1 MSSQAQ
7 YQQAQAAMRA
17 RNFRGALELLRAL
30 LNQAHVIDY
39 EYDNWL
45 RTAAEAYL
53 GLQDPLPAAYIYLYL
68 HYFDMAHRYLDPAQ
82 HAMGV
87 ARAYELQKHYTKAAR
102 IYLQEQRYAHAAVA
116 HERAQEYGPARAAWE
131 ALVQRRA
138 VEGDGYLSALVHLNL
153 GLCCLKLNDK
163 GAAHEHFVEATRRLE
178 ESADEFE
185 SKGEKDRAFD
195 CYQVLL
201 KLGKDAGSYENLAEG
216 YLNSIRVLKEDNLKF
231 YVLQY
236 YEDFQKLS
244 MEREEFHAAATLF
257 REAAEYCARLGLEYD
272 RFYESKSAEA
282 WVKAAEANDR
292 RGGPPELGENALLA
306 AIDGF
311 NQIGD
316 YFRVRKT
323 YEKLVALPLG
333 EKRRRRYEEVLN
345 RYAVV
350 REENVALTP
359 FPDYLKQPFAYA
371 DIWYADILE
380 WELGGD
386 PFEVCASLVGN
397 VSYVDVVRRK
407 ALKVL
412 FMVHEARKRGPEEP
426 QALARI
432 AESLGEIH
440 AYAVLSPLEKL
451 GSSTLDAVRAQ
462 AVGSTKHL
470 YFKRSF
476 VLVRKGLQDS
486 APEVR
491 EQAIASMKEL
501 HFNHAFEPLSRIY
514 REHEDLRV
522 KKTVLRSVGRIFT
535 VEAAEFLLEV
545 LRYEGS
551 DLPQVAEEALSS
563 FEHPRLVSLVE
574 QQLLIEPAGT
584 EVRRRL
590 ERIRE
595 SLRGGA
601 RFVRGY

>member
-1 MSSQAQ
+1 MSQAQ
-7 YQQAQAAMRA
+7 YQQAQSALRG
-17 RNFRGALELLRAL
+17 RNYRQALSLLTPL

-45 RTAAEAYL
+45 RSAAEAYL

-68 HYFDMAHRYLDPAQ
+68 HYFDMTHRYLDQNQ

-87 ARAYELQKHYTKAAR
+87 ARAYEQQKHFNKAAR
-102 IYLQEQRYAHAAVA
+102 IYLQAQRFAHAAVA

-131 ALVQRRA
+131 ALLQRRA
-138 VEGDGYLSALVHLNL
+138 VDGDGYLSALVHLNL
-153 GLCCLKLNDK
+153 GLCCVKLDDK
-163 GAAHEHFVEATRRLE
+163 GAAHEHFVSATRFLE

-185 SKGEKDRAFD
+185 ARGEKDRAFD

-244 MEREEFHAAATLF
+244 VEREEFHAAATLF

-272 RFYESKSAEA
+272 RFYEA
-282 WVKAAEANDR
+282 KAAEAWLKAAESNSR

-316 YFRVRKT
+316 YRRVREA
-323 YEKLVALPLG
+323 YQLLVALPLH
-333 EKRRRRYEEVLN
+333 EKRRRRYEEILGRYQNVPELSLN
-345 RYAVV
+345 
-350 REENVALTP
+350 LTA
-359 FPDYLKQPFAYA
+359 FPEYLRQPSAYA
-371 DIWYADILE
+371 DIWYADIIE
-380 WELGGD
+380 WEQGGD

-397 VSYVDVVRRK
+397 ATYPDVVRRK

-412 FMVHEARKRGPEEP
+412 IQVHDAQRNPNEM
-426 QALARI
+426 QSLARI
-432 AESLGEIH
+432 AESLGEIS

-451 GSSTLDAVRAQ
+451 ANHEGEAVRAQ
-462 AVGSTKHL
+462 AVGATKHL

-476 VLVRKGLQDS
+476 VLVRKGLSDS
-486 APEVR
+486 SPEVR
-491 EQAIASMKEL
+491 EQALRAMKEL

-514 REHEDLRV
+514 REHDEARV
-522 KKTVLRSVGRIFT
+522 KKVALRSIGRIFT
-535 VEAAEFLLEV
+535 IEAGEFLLEV
-545 LRYEGS
+545 MRYETG
-551 DLPQVAEEALSS
+551 DLPQIAEEALSN
-563 FEHPRLVSLVE
+563 FENPRLASMVE
-574 QQLLIEPAGT
+574 QQLLIEAPNT

-601 RFVRGY
+601 RFARGY